1 MMATVAEIF
10 KDPRKLEY
18 LNAEGADR
26 PLRSPIPHETLVTA
40 RAYRK
45 QRIVQQV
52 VDHDCT
58 AILLFD
64 PISVRYALD
73 ARNMQ
78 VWAAHNPFHYAL
90 VFADGHSIDFE
101 YRGSEH
107 LVAGLETIDEVR
119 PAYAWFYMYSGENLT
134 EWVETWARE
143 IVAAL
148 REREAGPLRLA
159 VDKLDPPGADALR
172 RLGVTLVEGQELTEQ
187 ARLIKSAEEI
197 ELMRWTIR
205 VCEAGMARMY
215 EHSVAGKTEQEI
227 WAELHYENARSG
239 GEWIET
245 RLLAVGERT
254 NPWFQECSDH
264 VAAQGD
270 MLAFDTD
277 LIGPYGYCADLSRSW
292 TIDHVAMTGE
302 QRTIYG
308 GGARA
313 DRAQPRADPAGD
325 GLPRVHGQELAD
337 PRPVPG
343 QPLLMPAARRR
354 PLRRVPGRVC
364 AAGRGR
370 LSGGRVPARDG
381 AGGREPRRRGG
392 RPRGGQARD
401 AGARDRARHRAA
413 RLVPL
418 GRRVSP
424 RSAGMARAGIEP
436 ATPRFSVVGVISV
449 ELGVAGEMRGDD
461 RWAIGGNFRPR
472 GISVGL
478 GDT

>member
-1 MMATVAEIF
+1 MIGAAVAEIF

-18 LNAEGADR
+18 LNSEGADR

-40 RAYRK
+40 RGYRK
-45 QRIVQQV
+45 QRMVDQV
-52 VDHDCT
+52 VAHDCT

-64 PISVRYALD
+64 PLNVRYALD

-119 PAYAWFYMYSGENLT
+119 PAYAWFYMFSGENLN

-143 IVAAL
+143 IVEAL
-148 REREAGPLRLA
+148 RERESGPLRLA

-187 ARLIKSAEEI
+187 ARVIKSAEEI

-245 RLLAVGERT
+245 RLLVVGERT

-264 VAAQGD
+264 IAAAGD

-277 LIGPYGYCADLSRSW
+277 LIGPYGYCADVSRSW
-292 TIDHVAMTGE
+292 TIDHVAMTAD
-302 QRTIYG
+302 QRTLYSAALEQIEHNLALIEPGMDYREYMKRSWPIPDRYLANRYSCLLHG
-308 GGARA
+308 VGLCDEYPGVYAPQDAA
-313 DRAQPRADPAGD
+313 DYLAGEF
-325 GLPRVHGQELAD
+325 LPGMVLA
-337 PRPVPG
+337 VESLVG
-343 QPLLMPAARRR
+343 EE
-354 PLRRVPGRVC
+354 
-364 AAGRGR
+364 
-370 LSGGRVPARDG
+370 
-381 AGGREPRRRGG
+381 GGREAVKLETQVLVTDTGTE
-392 RPRGGQARD
+392 
-401 AGARDRARHRAA
+401 
-413 RLVPL
+413 RL
-418 GRRVSP
+418 
-424 RSAGMARAGIEP
+424 
-436 ATPRFSVVGVISV
+436 
-449 ELGVAGEMRGDD
+449 
-461 RWAIGGNFRPR
+461 
-472 GISVGL
+472 
-478 GDT
+478 DTFPWETV